1 MTQEV
6 ILNPNGNTLNRQLN
20 IRIWRSGE
28 SSVGGKNLWI
38 IGVFMVEILRME
50 VVPKEI
56 SVDRKEARSLSPG
69 VFT

>member
-6 ILNPNGNTLNRQLN
+6 ILNPNGNTLHRQLN
-20 IRIWRSGE
+20 IRIWCSGE